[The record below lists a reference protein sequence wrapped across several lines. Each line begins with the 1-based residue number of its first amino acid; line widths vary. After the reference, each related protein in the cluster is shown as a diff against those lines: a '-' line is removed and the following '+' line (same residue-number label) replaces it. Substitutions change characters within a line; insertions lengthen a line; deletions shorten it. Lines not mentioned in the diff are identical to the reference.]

1 MGERKVLNK
10 YLPPD
15 FDPSLV
21 PRTKKPK
28 DGMVSVRMMLPFS
41 IQCSNCNSFLYRGRK
56 FNSKKE
62 NVEGPEGKYL
72 GIQRYRFY
80 IKCNACSR
88 PITFLTDPKNADY
101 EMENGATRNYELKK
115 DQTETEEQFDKDKDE
130 EEKEAPLKALE
141 NRVLASQLEMQEM
154 DALEEIKAMNMRHL
168 QLLAKNKE
176 HGFGQEAKA
185 VLEAIAAKGQRRVD
199 DERLNDDGLT
209 EEDEMLVKSIQFGK
223 QPVEDML
230 RLNQED
236 ERRSEERR
244 AQQAM
249 MFEKQQEELNKKT
262 ASKAAAMPTIS
273 VKRKRT
279 VPELQSANV
288 SNNAVDERKDASI
301 GLSLLSGYGSD
312 SD

>member
-62 NVEGPEGKYL
+62 NVEGPDGKYL
-72 GIQRYRFY
+72 GIQRFRFY

-115 DQTETEEQFDKDKDE
+115 DQTETEEKFDKEKNN

-176 HGFGQEAKA
+176 GGFGQEAKA
-185 VLEAIAAKGQRRVD
+185 VLEAIAAK
-199 DERLNDDGLT
+199 ERHLIKEELNDNGLT
-209 EEDEMLVKSIQFGK
+209 EEDEDLVKSIQFGK
-223 QPVEDML
+223 QHMELPMI
-230 RLNQED
+230 RLSHDD
-236 ERRSEERR
+236 ERKSEEQRS
-244 AQQAM
+244 QQTVM
-249 MFEKQQEELNKKT
+249 LQKQFQVNNDMPATKKRI
-262 ASKAAAMPTIS
+262 PNIQI
-273 VKRKRT
+273 KRKR
-279 VPELQSANV
+279 PMV
-288 SNNAVDERKDASI
+288 SLEMKAAEKKNEGTS
-301 GLSLLSGYGSD
+301 GLSLLGGYDSD
-312 SD
+312 SASE

>member
-62 NVEGPEGKYL
+62 NVEGPDGKYL
-72 GIQRYRFY
+72 GIQRFRFY
-80 IKCNACSR
+80 IKCTACSR

-115 DQTETEEQFDKDKDE
+115 DQTQSEEKFDKEKDD

-176 HGFGQEAKA
+176 GGFGQEAKA
-185 VLEAIAAKGQRRVD
+185 VLEAIAVK
-199 DERLNDDGLT
+199 ERQLIEEELNERGLT
-209 EEDEMLVKSIQFGK
+209 EDDEALVKSIQFGK
-223 QPVEDML
+223 QPTEQPMV
-230 RLNQED
+230 RLSHDD
-236 ERRSEERR
+236 ERKSEEQRS
-244 AQQAM
+244 QQAM
-249 MFEKQQEELNKKT
+249 MFQKQFQENNGMAAPKKR
-262 ASKAAAMPTIS
+262 MPGIQI
-273 VKRKRT
+273 KRKRPEASPVT
-279 VPELQSANV
+279 VTTKSAEEKKVETSALN
-288 SNNAVDERKDASI
+288 
-301 GLSLLSGYGSD
+301 LLGGYGSD
-312 SD
+312 STSE

>member
-62 NVEGPEGKYL
+62 NVEGPDGKYL
-72 GIQRYRFY
+72 GIQRFRFY

-115 DQTETEEQFDKDKDE
+115 DQTETEEKFDKEKNN

-176 HGFGQEAKA
+176 GGFGQEAKA
-185 VLEAIAAKGQRRVD
+185 VLEAIAAK
-199 DERLNDDGLT
+199 ERHLIKEELNDNGLT
-209 EEDEMLVKSIQFGK
+209 EEDEALVKSIQFGK
-223 QPVEDML
+223 QHTELPMI
-230 RLNQED
+230 RLSHDD
-236 ERRSEERR
+236 ERKSEEQRS
-244 AQQAM
+244 QQTVM
-249 MFEKQQEELNKKT
+249 LQKQFQVNNDMPATKKRI
-262 ASKAAAMPTIS
+262 PNIQI
-273 VKRKRT
+273 KRKR
-279 VPELQSANV
+279 PMV
-288 SNNAVDERKDASI
+288 SLEMKAAEKKNEGTS
-301 GLSLLSGYGSD
+301 GLSLLGGYGSD
-312 SD
+312 SASE